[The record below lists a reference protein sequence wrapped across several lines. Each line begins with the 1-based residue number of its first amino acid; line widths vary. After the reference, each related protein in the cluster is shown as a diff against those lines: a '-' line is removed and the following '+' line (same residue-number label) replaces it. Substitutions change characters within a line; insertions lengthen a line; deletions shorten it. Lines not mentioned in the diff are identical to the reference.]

1 MMTQIMNCVDG
12 IVDLFCF
19 LSLNKSKFEIR
30 ENIPYFTTKALVFE
44 IFKF

>member
-1 MMTQIMNCVDG
+1 MMMQIMNCIG
-12 IVDLFCF
+12 GMVDLFCF

-30 ENIPYFTTKALVFE
+30 ENIPYFTTKALVVE